1 MTSPR
6 HAAESAPVAAVAPH
20 DAYEDARSLS
30 ARPAPL
36 ETDEE
41 SLYGR
46 ADSAPPARAETA
58 AAAPPP
64 PLDQGTPKS
73 ETPSQAAAM
82 AGVPN
87 VDELRQLYG
96 RPVTPSLALEGQPCM
111 FERVREARA
120 EHKVGS
126 WFAAVT
132 AASLA
137 VLQRRLANGQ
147 MAFLF
152 DQVSSDE
159 ACPPAPLRRLPHRAL
174 FPPAQSSVSYR
185 RVFKLD
191 PNSNELFV
199 FHPQGSLVRVMTFSE
214 QRRREHDEKQQE
226 YAKFSAT
233 FRERSPFATEFTASA
248 SSESLDKPSGR
259 RRPSSHT
266 LPARI
271 NPTLMPSDTSKFY

>member
-1 MTSPR
+1 VEPKAVTSPR

-41 SLYGR
+41 SLFYGR

-58 AAAPPP
+58 APAP
-64 PLDQGTPKS
+64 PLDQGMPKS
-73 ETPSQAAAM
+73 ETPSQAAAAA

-120 EHKVGS
+120 EQKAGS

-137 VLQRRLANGQ
+137 VLQRRLASGQ

-152 DQVSSDE
+152 DQVSPHKASSPC
-159 ACPPAPLRRLPHRAL
+159 AAPLTARAL
-174 FPPAQSSVSYR
+174 SLSLPSLARS
-185 RVFKLD
+185 RV
-191 PNSNELFV
+191 
-199 FHPQGSLVRVMTFSE
+199 
-214 QRRREHDEKQQE
+214 
-226 YAKFSAT
+226 
-233 FRERSPFATEFTASA
+233 
-248 SSESLDKPSGR
+248 
-259 RRPSSHT
+259 
-266 LPARI
+266 
-271 NPTLMPSDTSKFY
+271 